1 MLRLK
6 KPLLLAGG
14 LSLALCL
21 TALADGDD
29 QRAREAGPEDGILCC
44 SGVIPFL
51 FYRDEVLTTTG
62 RAGIFRSERRGQRW
76 QRSMKGLVASNGV
89 SPFVGFLCQAPSQP
103 RIVYALAGTGG
114 AVTPFNG
121 LFSSDDFGET
131 WTRRGQVNTGFGF
144 NTCAVDV
151 ADPRV
156 VYVSGFDSDF
166 VSKTWKSTD

>member
-21 TALADGDD
+21 TALADSDD
-29 QRAREAGPEDGILCC
+29 HRAREAGPEDGILCC
-44 SGVIPFL
+44 NGVIPFL
-51 FYRDEVLTTTG
+51 FHHDEVLTTTG

-76 QRSMKGLVASNGV
+76 QRSMNGLVAPNGV
-89 SPFVGFLCQAPSQP
+89 SPLVNFVCQAPSQP
-103 RIVYALAGTGG
+103 RIVYALAGLGG

-131 WTRRGQVNTGFGF
+131 WTRRAPVPTAFGF
-144 NTCAVDV
+144 NLCAVDA
-151 ADPRV
+151 ADPRT
-156 VYVSGFDSDF
+156 VYVS
-166 VSKTWKSTD
+166 